1 MLLSNSKEGVGN
13 NLHESLIKVLYW
25 VKEAR
30 FKRDDYKTIVM
41 GTNSVVLRVEER
53 KDVHIKGTAG
63 ESFVELMELF
73 CILMVVMLPY
83 IKIRMIHP
91 K

>member
-1 MLLSNSKEGVGN
+1 M
-13 NLHESLIKVLYW
+13 
-25 VKEAR
+25 KEAR

-63 ESFVELMELF
+63 ESFVE
-73 CILMVVMLPY
+73 
-83 IKIRMIHP
+83 
-91 K
+91 